1 MTMYVCCTCLTLR
14 APSGWIM
21 ISLLAFFLPGTFT
34 SSLEIVL
41 SELLRTIA
49 ASSLDGL
56 SLTQLRPYW
65 FRLPRGLTD
74 DINLLLSLGP
84 SPDLLLLQDLVLPAP
99 RSSAQLQPDPALS
112 VSLDSLETLNNSENY
127 NTASSY
133 PGMGRCIKLLKILNL
148 DII

>member
-14 APSGWIM
+14 APPGWIM
-21 ISLLAFFLPGTFT
+21 ISLAFLLPGTFT

-99 RSSAQLQPDPALS
+99 RSSAQLQPDPALP
-112 VSLDSLETLNNSENY
+112 VSLDSLETLNNLENY
-127 NTASSY
+127 KRASSY
-133 PGMGRCIKLLKILNL
+133 PGRDG
-148 DII
+148 DVV